1 VAERTTLDANIK
13 TIVDTAIADMEALV
27 TDAQA
32 KAGALLAPDHGKP
45 SDNPANKPAGNPSE
59 DHKPSNS
66 PKP

>member
-1 VAERTTLDANIK
+1 VAERTSLDANIK
-13 TIVDTAIADMEALV
+13 TIVDTAVADMDALV
-27 TDAQA
+27 KDAQP

-45 SDNPANKPAGNPSE
+45 SGNPGE